1 MGWANIKN
9 PISRVETTSLAHL
22 ESQVIK
28 SVAAHCTEAMWLGA
42 YRTTRQWEDE
52 TYAQLRCDQD
62 SDEEEGGEDVV
73 DITSEDSALREDEG
87 DA

>member
-52 TYAQLRCDQD
+52 TY
-62 SDEEEGGEDVV
+62 
-73 DITSEDSALREDEG
+73 
-87 DA
+87 